1 MRKGMGIVM
10 GGLLFWSLAGCAK
23 VQEIDAKLA
32 AMIPD
37 PPSYSTRAA
46 REQKVREQKVRTGK
60 TVVKKWSG
68 SDIGG
73 MYSEEYIADFA
84 LIGNVDAGEVLRQL
98 VSAMKEQVLVQSMGY
113 RQVDGEG
120 VHYAKTSPRK
130 PGGVNPEYRL
140 GVTMDTMKDAMRT
153 RGASEEEIQEALD
166 RTEAEFR
173 ACQEKALG
181 KEFFFSAALL
191 ERESYMA

>member
-1 MRKGMGIVM
+1 
-10 GGLLFWSLAGCAK
+10 
-23 VQEIDAKLA
+23 
-32 AMIPD
+32 
-37 PPSYSTRAA
+37 
-46 REQKVREQKVRTGK
+46 
-60 TVVKKWSG
+60 
-68 SDIGG
+68 

-191 ERESYMA
+191 ERESYMATVPMQEGDLFRGGALQQWAGPLPGGAFHGWRRL